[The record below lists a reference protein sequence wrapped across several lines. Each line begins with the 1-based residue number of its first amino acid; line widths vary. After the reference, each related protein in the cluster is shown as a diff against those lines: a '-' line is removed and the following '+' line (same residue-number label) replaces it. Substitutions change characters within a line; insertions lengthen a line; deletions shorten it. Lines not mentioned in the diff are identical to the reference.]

1 MAQNEE
7 KLEKEEESEEVR
19 RKASGCR
26 LWLTA
31 TSPQIRAPLDWRA
44 SQSVVPQ
51 EGILWTG
58 RHGAGRDRQN
68 RGDHPHLVNSQGN
81 DLDPRERSQKG
92 NNTGREEGSPGATV
106 VRESHGAEGEGRGQG
121 QGQGRDRPH
130 RRLAPAVGARRRL
143 GLRRPAGSSTTS
155 CLASADSR
163 WERGE
168 VVPLH
173 GLNYSKLIEA
183 DGIVVEEGA

>member
-1 MAQNEE
+1 MAP
-7 KLEKEEESEEVR
+7 KVKGGA
-19 RKASGCR
+19 KAK
-26 LWLTA
+26 A
-31 TSPQIRAPLDWRA
+31 KA
-44 SQSVVPQ
+44 V
-51 EGILWTG
+51 
-58 RHGAGRDRQN
+58 AG
-68 RGDHPHLVNSQGN
+68 G
-81 DLDPRERSQKG
+81 
-92 NNTGREEGSPGATV
+92 
-106 VRESHGAEGEGRGQG
+106 
-121 QGQGRDRPH
+121 RPH

-163 WERGE
+163 WEKGE